1 MKWFQ
6 VTTFLTIPKIRKT
19 VILTNVI
26 LNSSY
31 IFVFYLDFVFIEL
44 SYNVGKY

>member
-6 VTTFLTIPKIRKT
+6 VTIFLTIPRIRKA

-26 LNSSY
+26 LNGS
-31 IFVFYLDFVFIEL
+31 
-44 SYNVGKY
+44 